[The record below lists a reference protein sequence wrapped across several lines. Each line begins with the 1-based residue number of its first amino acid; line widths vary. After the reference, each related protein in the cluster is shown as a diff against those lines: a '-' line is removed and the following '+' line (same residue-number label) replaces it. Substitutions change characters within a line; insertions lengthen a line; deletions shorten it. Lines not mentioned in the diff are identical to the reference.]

1 MSEMDYSKLL
11 GRVKEKALTQ
21 KGLAEKIGVSEGQL
35 CHKLAGH
42 YPFKQSEIAKICNV
56 LDISKTEV
64 GVFFFTEKVEISQ

>member
-56 LDISKTEV
+56 LEISKTDV
-64 GVFFFTEKVEISQ
+64 GAFEISQ